1 MPIQLPNLDNK
12 TFDVLMKEMIAS
24 IPKHTKEWT
33 NFNPS
38 DPGIAMLELLAWI
51 SETLIYRTNRIP
63 EESYMNF
70 LMLISS
76 SYRDNEGRL
85 QHVVFDKTDK
95 THIELNEYLDKI
107 ENDQI
112 TKDIQQMKAKAQ
124 NFLNSRCRAVTEED
138 FRKLTLEADS
148 KIKRAEVFTQ
158 PERVEIIIIPEDK
171 NLYKNSQKTAEL
183 IKAVRNYLEP
193 RRLIG
198 TIINVKM
205 AVYTPVNLKV
215 TLVCESYA
223 KPDLVG
229 GLVKNAIATY
239 LDSVK
244 GGPDGKGWPYGR
256 NLMVYELFYV
266 IEKIESVKYVKKITE
281 SGKPFVEIEIKGL
294 IEIDIENIEVIIE
307 VETGE

>member
-12 TFDVLMKEMIAS
+12 TFDDLMKEMIAS

-95 THIELNEYLDKI
+95 THIELNEYLDKL

-124 NFLNSRCRAVTEED
+124 NFLNSRYRAVTEED
-138 FRKLTLEADS
+138 FKKLTLEADS

-171 NLYKNSQKTAEL
+171 NLYKDSQKTAEL

-198 TIINVKM
+198 TIINVKR

-229 GLVKNAIATY
+229 GLVKNAIAIY

-244 GGPDGKGWPYGR
+244 GGPDGKGWPYER

-266 IEKIESVKYVKKITE
+266 IEKSEGVKYLKKITE

-294 IEIDIENIEVIIE
+294 IDIENIEVINE

>member
-12 TFDVLMKEMIAS
+12 TFDDLMKEMITS

-38 DPGIAMLELLAWI
+38 DPGITILELLAWI

-70 LMLISS
+70 LRLIAGITL
-76 SYRDNEGRL
+76 YDN
-85 QHVVFDKTDK
+85 TDTFHK
-95 THIELNEYLDKI
+95 RIINSLDDLEKGI
-107 ENDQI
+107 VK
-112 TKDIQQMKAKAQ
+112 KDIQSMKAEAQ
-124 NFLNSRCRAVTEED
+124 NFLNSKYRAVTKED
-138 FRKLTLEADS
+138 FREVTIEADLR
-148 KIKRAEVFTQ
+148 IKRAEVFTQ
-158 PERVEIIIIPEDK
+158 PEKVEIIIIPEDN
-171 NLYKNSQKTAEL
+171 NLYKDSEKTEEL
-183 IKAVRNYLEP
+183 IKTVKKYMEP

-198 TIINVKM
+198 TIIDVKM

-223 KPDLVG
+223 KSETVIES
-229 GLVKNAIATY
+229 VKNAISVY
-239 LDSVK
+239 LNSTK

-266 IEKIESVKYVKKITE
+266 IERIKGVKYVKEIIE
-281 SGKPFVEIEIKGL
+281 SGKPFIEIGVKGL
-294 IEIDIENIEVIIE
+294 IDIDMENIEVIIE